1 MTTGR
6 INQVASLRE
15 RRFESSRSESPRVDA
30 SLDVPPRGEEKRW
43 SRSHGGTMKSENPQ
57 HEKKWSL
64 DVLKRFD
71 THDVP
76 TSFNARGFA
85 YVVVEK
91 FVA

>member
-30 SLDVPPRGEEKRW
+30 SLDNPRERGKRNAGPAATAEP
-43 SRSHGGTMKSENPQ
+43 RNKKVHEREN
-57 HEKKWSL
+57 ESL

-76 TSFNARGFA
+76 TSVNARGFA
-85 YVVVEK
+85 YVVFE
-91 FVA
+91 

>member
-6 INQVASLRE
+6 INQVASLLE

-30 SLDVPPRGEEKRW
+30 SLDNPCERRRRNAGPAATAEPRNQKAHGRENE
-43 SRSHGGTMKSENPQ
+43 SR
-57 HEKKWSL
+57 

-76 TSFNARGFA
+76 TSVNARGFA
-85 YVVVEK
+85 HVVVEK
-91 FVA
+91 LVA